1 MAYIMAYPEGL
12 RIKTTDAPV
21 VFTAKG
27 VVLLANKESV
37 ALRGEVIKQVTAAS

>member
-1 MAYIMAYPEGL
+1 MAYLMAYPEGL

-21 VFTAKG
+21 VFTVKS

-37 ALRGEVIKQVTAAS
+37 SFTR